1 MSQRDAVAQLSE
13 RLLIAAHKGQTE
25 NVVQLINKGAKIAV
39 TKHGRTALHLAAYK
53 GHIDV
58 VRILL
63 KASCDLDIQDDS
75 NQTALHRAAIV
86 GNTEVISA
94 LILEGCALD
103 RQDKDGNTALHEACW
118 HGFSQSVKLLV
129 KAGANV
135 HAKNQAG
142 NIALHLACQNGHSQ
156 SSRVLLL
163 GGSRPDI
170 KNSMGDTCLHIATRY
185 NHVTIIRILLS
196 AFCSVSEKNQAG
208 DSPLH
213 IAAALNHKKIARLL
227 LEAGAD
233 GNIVN
238 NAGLSPLEAARE
250 NNSPE
255 VALLLTKAPQVLS
268 FCRGRSLRKKREKL
282 KEERRAQSVPRDE
295 LIQSKGSVSVDDA
308 HSSEQGHQKKKNG
321 DDLTRVATPEQKKK
335 RDRKKKQREKS
346 SALSDPPPLTDQQPQ
361 QDNAQVKKRRSKH
374 CCCSPQQTVLPH
386 NFRAYQLYTLY
397 RNKDGKVMQAPING
411 CRCEPLINKLENR
424 LEATKEEIKAELET
438 VQGKLNTK
446 LGELEGRNKHEIRVL
461 DKLTS
466 ERISAERTE
475 CLHRIDQRAVLERLE
490 GDKRQSSMVDDMK
503 SWCMSKL
510 QNLELKLSGELQ
522 SKPATPAGENVPET
536 QSNDTIQ
543 STRDHRTVQTY
554 PAMRQAGE
562 QPQQP
567 CINLHSGLSE
577 ESGSA
582 KVQCS
587 DEVSGRQYF
596 VIQQD
601 IPPGAA
607 QPELTVPNSSP
618 TTAQATSLP
627 AVRPKERVVCSA
639 PPAKTPHELP
649 PLEQPLPKFGHVKFQ
664 TSSET
669 SVVKTDQAVSV
680 HAFRGYNQNKSTQ
693 TKKSLSG
700 RHRQQQ
706 SSALLSAAH
715 CMDQPSTQIKDSS
728 PVLEITQ
735 YFFEAVSTH
744 MEKWY
749 ERKIEEARCQSDQ
762 KAHQDKAAL
771 LDQIKSLEEELQ
783 KLRTKTQ
790 KDS

>member
-129 KAGANV
+129 KAGANI

-170 KNSMGDTCLHIATRY
+170 KNS
-185 NHVTIIRILLS
+185 
-196 AFCSVSEKNQAG
+196 AG

-233 GNIVN
+233 GNIIN
-238 NAGLSPLEAARE
+238 NAGLSSLEAARE

-335 RDRKKKQREKS
+335 WDRKKKQREKS

-374 CCCSPQQTVLPH
+374 CCCSPSPQQTVLPH

-522 SKPATPAGENVPET
+522 FKPATPAGENVPEALST
-536 QSNDTIQ
+536 DTIQ
-543 STRDHRTVQTY
+543 STRDHRTVQTS
-554 PAMRQAGE
+554 PALQQAGE

-567 CINLHSGLSE
+567 CINLHSSLSE
-577 ESGSA
+577 ESGGA

-601 IPPGAA
+601 IPPGTA

-618 TTAQATSLP
+618 TTAQATTLP
-627 AVRPKERVVCSA
+627 AVRPKERVVCSVT
-639 PPAKTPHELP
+639 PAKTPELP
-649 PLEQPLPKFGHVKFQ
+649 PLEQPLTKFGHVKFQ

-706 SSALLSAAH
+706 SSTLISAAH
-715 CMDQPSTQIKDSS
+715 CMDQPSTQIKESS

>member
-13 RLLIAAHKGQTE
+13 RLLVAAHKGQTE

-75 NQTALHRAAIV
+75 DQTALHRAAVV

-94 LILEGCALD
+94 LILEGCSLD
-103 RQDKDGNTALHEACW
+103 RQDKDGNTALHEASW

-129 KAGANV
+129 KAGGNV

-142 NIALHLACQNGHSQ
+142 NTALHLACQNGHSQ

-208 DSPLH
+208 DTPLH

-233 GNIVN
+233 GSIVN
-238 NAGLSPLEAARE
+238 NAGLTPLEAARE
-250 NNSPE
+250 SNSPE

-295 LIQSKGSVSVDDA
+295 LIQSKGSVSVDDV
-308 HSSEQGHQKKKNG
+308 HSSDQGHQKKRNG
-321 DDLTRVATPEQKKK
+321 DDFIRMTTPEQKRK
-335 RDRKKKQREKS
+335 RDKKKKQKEKG
-346 SALSDPPPLTDQQPQ
+346 SALSDPPPLIDQPPQ
-361 QDNAQVKKRRSKH
+361 QDNRHIRRRRNKH
-374 CCCSPQQTVLPH
+374 CCCSPTPQQGLLPH

-397 RNKDGKVMQAPING
+397 RNKDGKIMQAPING

-424 LEATKEEIKAELET
+424 LEATKEEIKAELEI

-461 DKLTS
+461 EKLTS

-490 GDKRQSSMVDDMK
+490 GDRRQALMVDDMK
-503 SWCMSKL
+503 SWCSSKL
-510 QNLELKLSGELQ
+510 QNLELKLSGELM
-522 SKPATPAGENVPET
+522 SKSAAPDGTT
-536 QSNDTIQ
+536 QQ
-543 STRDHRTVQTY
+543 VMTV
-554 PAMRQAGE
+554 
-562 QPQQP
+562 
-567 CINLHSGLSE
+567 S
-577 ESGSA
+577 
-582 KVQCS
+582 
-587 DEVSGRQYF
+587 
-596 VIQQD
+596 
-601 IPPGAA
+601 
-607 QPELTVPNSSP
+607 NSSP
-618 TTAQATSLP
+618 NVPQATSP
-627 AVRPKERVVCSA
+627 VVRPKERASSLA
-639 PPAKTPHELP
+639 AKIHHEFP
-649 PLEQPLPKFGHVKFQ
+649 PLEKPVPKSGHVKFQ
-664 TSSET
+664 TSQENT
-669 SVVKTDQAVSV
+669 VLTDQAIS
-680 HAFRGYNQNKSTQ
+680 GQPLGGWNQNKSTQ
-693 TKKSLSG
+693 TKKSLSA
-700 RHRQQQ
+700 RHRQRQ
-706 SSALLSAAH
+706 SSTQASAAH
-715 CMDQPSTQIKDSS
+715 RVGQPTTQIKDSS

-735 YFFEAVSTH
+735 YFFEAVSTQ

-749 ERKIEEARCQSDQ
+749 ERKIEEARYQADQ
-762 KAHQDKAAL
+762 KASQDKVAL
-771 LDQIKSLEEELQ
+771 LEQIKSLEEELQ
-783 KLRTKTQ
+783 KLRTKMQ

>member
-58 VRILL
+58 VRVLL

-75 NQTALHRAAIV
+75 DQTALHRAAV
-86 GNTEVISA
+86 AGNTEVISA
-94 LILEGCALD
+94 LVLEGCALD

-135 HAKNQAG
+135 HAKNQ
-142 NIALHLACQNGHSQ
+142 
-156 SSRVLLL
+156 
-163 GGSRPDI
+163 
-170 KNSMGDTCLHIATRY
+170 MGDTCLHIATRY

-308 HSSEQGHQKKKNG
+308 HSSDQGHQKKKNG
-321 DDLTRVATPEQKKK
+321 EDLIRLATPEQKRKW
-335 RDRKKKQREKS
+335 DRKKKQKEKS
-346 SALSDPPPLTDQQPQ
+346 SALSDPPPLTDQQPR
-361 QDNAQVKKRRSKH
+361 QDNTHVRKRRSKH
-374 CCCSPQQTVLPH
+374 CCCSPTPQQALLPH

-397 RNKDGKVMQAPING
+397 RNKDGKIMQAPING

-424 LEATKEEIKAELET
+424 LEATKEEIKAELEI

-475 CLHRIDQRAVLERLE
+475 CLHLIDQRAVLERLE
-490 GDKRQSSMVDDMK
+490 GDKRQASMVDDMK

-510 QNLELKLSGELQ
+510 QNLELKLSGELR
-522 SKPATPAGENVPET
+522 SKSATPAGENLLET
-536 QSNDTIQ
+536 LNTDIIQ
-543 STRDHRTVQTY
+543 TTRDHKIVQINPVTQ
-554 PAMRQAGE
+554 QAGE
-562 QPQQP
+562 QPHQP
-567 CINLHSGLSE
+567 YINLPCSLSE
-577 ESGSA
+577 ESGGA
-582 KVQCS
+582 KVQSS
-587 DEVSGRQYF
+587 DETSGRQYF

-601 IPPGAA
+601 IPPGTA
-607 QPELTVPNSSP
+607 QPVPTVSSASPNMP
-618 TTAQATSLP
+618 QVTSLP
-627 AVRPKERVVCSA
+627 AVRPKERASYSA
-639 PPAKTPHELP
+639 APAKIPELP
-649 PLEQPLPKFGHVKFQ
+649 PLEQPLPKLGNVKFQ
-664 TSSET
+664 TSNET
-669 SVVKTDQAVSV
+669 SVLKTDQAASV
-680 HAFRGYNQNKSTQ
+680 HPLRGYNQNKSTQ
-693 TKKSLSG
+693 TKKSLSI

-706 SSALLSAAH
+706 GSKLLSAAH
-715 CMDQPSTQIKDSS
+715 HTDQPTTQIKESL

-735 YFFEAVSTH
+735 FFFEAVSTQ

-749 ERKIEEARCQSDQ
+749 ERKIEEARCQADQ
-762 KAHQDKAAL
+762 KAHQDKVAL
-771 LDQIKSLEEELQ
+771 LEQIKHLEDELQ
-783 KLRTKTQ
+783 KLRTKMQ

>member
-25 NVVQLINKGAKIAV
+25 NVVQLINKGAKIAI

-58 VRILL
+58 VRVLL

-75 NQTALHRAAIV
+75 DQTALHRAAVV

-94 LILEGCALD
+94 LILEGCSLD

-170 KNSMGDTCLHIATRY
+170 KNSMGDTCLHTATRY
-185 NHVTIIRILLS
+185 NHATIIRILLS

-233 GNIVN
+233 GNIIN

-250 NNSPE
+250 SNSPE

-295 LIQSKGSVSVDDA
+295 LIQSKGSVSVDDV
-308 HSSEQGHQKKKNG
+308 HSSDRGHQKKKNG
-321 DDLTRVATPEQKKK
+321 DDLIRVATPEQKRK
-335 RDRKKKQREKS
+335 RDRKKKQKEKG
-346 SALSDPPPLTDQQPQ
+346 SALSDPPPLTDQQLQ
-361 QDNAQVKKRRSKH
+361 QDNRHLRKRRSKH
-374 CCCSPQQTVLPH
+374 CCCSPTPQQAHLPH

-397 RNKDGKVMQAPING
+397 RNKDGKIMQAPING
-411 CRCEPLINKLENR
+411 CRCEPLISKLENR

-438 VQGKLNTK
+438 VQVKLNTK
-446 LGELEGRNKHEIRVL
+446 LGELEGRNKHEVRVL

-490 GDKRQSSMVDDMK
+490 GDKRQASVVDDMK

-510 QNLELKLSGELQ
+510 QNLELKLSGELR
-522 SKPATPAGENVPET
+522 SKSATPAGENLPGT
-536 QSNDTIQ
+536 LSTDTN
-543 STRDHRTVQTY
+543 RDHRTVQIH
-554 PAMRQAGE
+554 PVSQAGE

-567 CINLHSGLSE
+567 YNSLHCSLSE
-577 ESGSA
+577 ESGGA
-582 KVQCS
+582 KVQS
-587 DEVSGRQYF
+587 PDEASGRQYF

-601 IPPGAA
+601 VPPGT
-607 QPELTVPNSSP
+607 QPVLTVSNSSP
-618 TTAQATSLP
+618 NMPQATSPP
-627 AVRPKERVVCSA
+627 AVRPKERASYSA
-639 PPAKTPHELP
+639 SPAKITHELS
-649 PLEQPLPKFGHVKFQ
+649 PLEQPLPKSGHVKFQ
-664 TSSET
+664 TSIET
-669 SVVKTDQAVSV
+669 SAVKTDQAVSV
-680 HAFRGYNQNKSTQ
+680 QPLGGYNQNKSTQ
-693 TKKSLSG
+693 TKKSLSL

-706 SSALLSAAH
+706 SSTVLSAAH
-715 CMDQPSTQIKDSS
+715 RTDSPTTQIKECS
-728 PVLEITQ
+728 PALEITQ
-735 YFFEAVSTH
+735 YFFEAVSTQ

-749 ERKIEEARCQSDQ
+749 ERKIEEARCQADQ
-762 KAHQDKAAL
+762 KAHQDKVTL
-771 LDQIKSLEEELQ
+771 LEQIKSLEEELQ
-783 KLRTKTQ
+783 KLRTKMQ
-790 KDS
+790 KES

>member
-1 MSQRDAVAQLSE
+1 MSQRDAGAQLSE

-75 NQTALHRAAIV
+75 EQTALHRAAVV

-142 NIALHLACQNGHSQ
+142 NLALHLASQNGHSQ

-196 AFCSVSEKNQAG
+196 AFCSVSERNQAG

-233 GNIVN
+233 SNIVN
-238 NAGLSPLEAARE
+238 N
-250 NNSPE
+250 
-255 VALLLTKAPQVLS
+255 VLS
-268 FCRGRSLRKKREKL
+268 FCRGRSLRKRREKL
-282 KEERRAQSVPRDE
+282 KQERRAQSVPRDE
-295 LIQSKGSVSVDDA
+295 LIQSKGSVSVDDG

-321 DDLTRVATPEQKKK
+321 DDLIRVATPEQKKK
-335 RDRKKKQREKS
+335 WERKKKQKS

-361 QDNAQVKKRRSKH
+361 QDNANIRKRKSKH
-374 CCCSPQQTVLPH
+374 CCCSPSPQQAVLPH

-397 RNKDGKVMQAPING
+397 RNKDGKIMQAPING

-424 LEATKEEIKAELET
+424 LEATKEEIKAELEI
-438 VQGKLNTK
+438 VQGKLNAK
-446 LGELEGRNKHEIRVL
+446 LGELEGRNKHELRVL
-461 DKLTS
+461 DKLTY

-490 GDKRQSSMVDDMK
+490 GEKRQSSMMDDMK

-510 QNLELKLSGELQ
+510 QNLELKLSGELR
-522 SKPATPAGENVPET
+522 SKSATPSSENVPE
-536 QSNDTIQ
+536 SLGPDTIL
-543 STRDHRTVQTY
+543 SNRDHGTVQTY
-554 PAMRQAGE
+554 PITQQAGE
-562 QPQQP
+562 QLQQP
-567 CINLHSGLSE
+567 YSLLDESE
-577 ESGSA
+577 GA
-582 KVQCS
+582 KVQS
-587 DEVSGRQYF
+587 PDEVLGR
-596 VIQQD
+596 QQD
-601 IPPGAA
+601 IPQGAT
-607 QPELTVPNSSP
+607 QLVLTTSNSSS

-627 AVRPKERVVCSA
+627 AVRPKERAVCSA
-639 PPAKTPHELP
+639 PPSKTPQDLSSV
-649 PLEQPLPKFGHVKFQ
+649 EQPLPKSGHVKFQ

-680 HAFRGYNQNKSTQ
+680 HPVRGHNQSKSTQ

-706 SSALLSAAH
+706 SSTLLSTGQ
-715 CMDQPSTQIKDSS
+715 CMEQPRTVVKESM

-735 YFFEAVSTH
+735 YFFEAVSTQ

-749 ERKIEEARCQSDQ
+749 ERKIEEARCQADQ
-762 KAHQDKAAL
+762 KAHQDKVAL
-771 LDQIKSLEEELQ
+771 LEQIKSLEEELQ
-783 KLRTKTQ
+783 KLRTKMQ

>member
-13 RLLIAAHKGQTE
+13 RLLVAAHKGQTE

-75 NQTALHRAAIV
+75 DQTALHRAAVV

-94 LILEGCALD
+94 LILEGCSLD
-103 RQDKDGNTALHEACW
+103 RQDKAGNT
-118 HGFSQSVKLLV
+118 
-129 KAGANV
+129 
-135 HAKNQAG
+135 
-142 NIALHLACQNGHSQ
+142 ALHLACQNGHSQ

-208 DSPLH
+208 DTPLH

-233 GNIVN
+233 GSIVN
-238 NAGLSPLEAARE
+238 NAGLTPLEAARE
-250 NNSPE
+250 SNSPE

-295 LIQSKGSVSVDDA
+295 LIQSKGSVSVDDV
-308 HSSEQGHQKKKNG
+308 HSSDQGHQKKRNG
-321 DDLTRVATPEQKKK
+321 DDFIRMTTPEQKRK
-335 RDRKKKQREKS
+335 RDKKKKQKEKG
-346 SALSDPPPLTDQQPQ
+346 SALSDPPPLIDQPPQ
-361 QDNAQVKKRRSKH
+361 QDNRHIRRRRNKH
-374 CCCSPQQTVLPH
+374 CCCSPTPQQGLLPH

-397 RNKDGKVMQAPING
+397 RNKDGKIMQAPING

-424 LEATKEEIKAELET
+424 LEATKEEIKAELEI

-461 DKLTS
+461 EKLTS

-490 GDKRQSSMVDDMK
+490 GDRRQALMVDDMK
-503 SWCMSKL
+503 SWCSSKL
-510 QNLELKLSGELQ
+510 QNLELKLSGELM
-522 SKPATPAGENVPET
+522 SKSAAPDGENLPET
-536 QSNDTIQ
+536 CSTDTIQ
-543 STRDHRTVQTY
+543 TNRDHRSFQMY
-554 PAMRQAGE
+554 PVIHQPGE
-562 QPQQP
+562 QSQQSY
-567 CINLHSGLSE
+567 ISLHSSLSE
-577 ESGSA
+577 ESGGV
-582 KVQCS
+582 KVQSS
-587 DEVSGRQYF
+587 DEASGRQYL
-596 VIQQD
+596 VIQHD
-601 IPPGAA
+601 IPSGTT
-607 QPELTVPNSSP
+607 QQVMTVSNSSP
-618 TTAQATSLP
+618 NVPQATSP
-627 AVRPKERVVCSA
+627 VVRPKERASSLA
-639 PPAKTPHELP
+639 AKIHHEFP
-649 PLEQPLPKFGHVKFQ
+649 PLEKPVPKSGHVKFQ
-664 TSSET
+664 TSQENT
-669 SVVKTDQAVSV
+669 VLTDQAIS
-680 HAFRGYNQNKSTQ
+680 GQPLGGWNQNKSTQ
-693 TKKSLSG
+693 TKKSLSA
-700 RHRQQQ
+700 RHRQRQ
-706 SSALLSAAH
+706 SSTQASAAH
-715 CMDQPSTQIKDSS
+715 RVGQPTTQIKDSS

-735 YFFEAVSTH
+735 YFFEAVSTQ

-749 ERKIEEARCQSDQ
+749 ERKIEEARYQADQ
-762 KAHQDKAAL
+762 KASQDKVAL
-771 LDQIKSLEEELQ
+771 LEQIKSLEEELQ
-783 KLRTKTQ
+783 KLRTKMQ